1 METNEDNKKKVVDS
15 KEHKKFNKNKDNLKI
30 KELEEKLNIEKE
42 KSMRIQAEMMNY
54 TRRKDEEVSNMY
66 KYANEDILKKL
77 ILIIDNFERA
87 LSMETDENKEFL
99 SGFKMIYNHVLDI
112 LKENEVVEI
121 NDKDIEFDPSIHQA
135 VMTDHVEGVNP
146 NMVIDV
152 LQKGYKYKDK
162 VLRPAMVKV
171 SN

>member
-1 METNEDNKKKVVDS
+1 
-15 KEHKKFNKNKDNLKI
+15 
-30 KELEEKLNIEKE
+30 
-42 KSMRIQAEMMNY
+42 
-54 TRRKDEEVSNMY
+54 
-66 KYANEDILKKL
+66 
-77 ILIIDNFERA
+77 
-87 LSMETDENKEFL
+87 METDENKEFL

-121 NDKDIEFDPSIHQA
+121 NDKVIEFDPSIHQA

-146 NMVIDV
+146 NMIIDV